1 MLDAEKQAN
10 DLNTIRQRKEV
21 ADGRSSLDLKQNLDQ
36 KDNSEYRAKEEFS
49 DSTGASTIASQH
61 NEIFTGQEKC
71 SIEGCD
77 TANIKAAHRI
87 HTCSIPPEH
96 AEDTHIVDWDGPDDP
111 ENPVNWPSLKR
122 WTHIMLVSAANFLTG
137 IASSMFAPGVPA
149 LMKEF
154 NSTNSSLAS
163 FVVTIFVL
171 GLAMG
176 PIVFAPLSEIYG
188 RLYIQHLG
196 LVGFL
201 VFTIACGVS
210 SNLNMLIGFRL
221 MQGIFGSVPL
231 TNAGGVIADMVRQEV
246 RGFAMAMF
254 TFGVLLGPVI
264 GPVSGGFLSAA
275 KGWRWVFWVLAMGTG
290 VVTIFC
296 FAVWRESYAPIL
308 LARKAARLRK
318 STGNM
323 CLRSKYDK
331 GLSDGDQFKH
341 SIGRAIKILI
351 YSPVVLTLSLY
362 LGLVYAYFYLLFTT
376 LTRVF
381 EDNYG
386 FSSSI
391 VGLSYLGVGLGFLI
405 GQMGYA
411 RLGDEILRRMTK
423 KSGSSEMKPEYRLP
437 LCIVGG
443 ALVPIG
449 LFWYGWSA
457 EKRIHWIMPI
467 IGTGIM
473 GMGNCLI
480 FVSIQSYSVDA
491 FELYAASALAAN
503 TIVRSV
509 MASVLP
515 LAAPKLYEALGLG
528 WGNSLLAFL
537 ALAMVPVPILLI
549 RHGERI
555 RGWNMERIGSL

>member
-10 DLNTIRQRKEV
+10 DLNTIRQRKEIT
-21 ADGRSSLDLKQNLDQ
+21 DGRSNLDLKQNLDQ
-36 KDNSEYRAKEEFS
+36 KDTFKCHTKEEFS
-49 DSTGASTIASQH
+49 DSTRVSSITSQQNDMSTSR
-61 NEIFTGQEKC
+61 EKC
-71 SIEGCD
+71 SLDGYGTADIE
-77 TANIKAAHRI
+77 AAQI
-87 HTCSIPPEH
+87 IQSQSIPPKRTE
-96 AEDTHIVDWDGPDDP
+96 ETNIIDWDGPDDP
-111 ENPVNWPSLKR
+111 ENPMNWPSSKR

-171 GLAMG
+171 GLATG

-188 RLYIQHLG
+188 RLYIQHTG

-210 SNLNMLIGFRL
+210 SNLDMLIGFRL
-221 MQGIFGSVPL
+221 LQGIFGSVPL

-290 VVTIFC
+290 VVMIFC
-296 FAVWRESYAPIL
+296 FVVWRESYAPIL

-341 SIGRAIKILI
+341 SIGRAIKILV
-351 YSPVVLTLSLY
+351 YSPVVLTLSIY
-362 LGLVYAYFYLLFTT
+362 MGLVYAYFYLLFTT

-386 FSSSI
+386 FISSI

-405 GQMGYA
+405 AQVGYA

-443 ALVPIG
+443 LLVPVG
-449 LFWYGWSA
+449 FFWYGWSA

-503 TIVRSV
+503 SVVRSV

-537 ALAMVPVPILLI
+537 ALAIVPVPILLI
-549 RHGERI
+549 KHGETI
-555 RGWNMERIGSL
+555 RGWNMERIRSL